1 MPRAVAVTRQRRQ
14 FICWRRTPDG
24 KLVCMTSPEHGHDHA
39 SHDHAAHGEAGH
51 VHDASCA
58 VAHGAAAPAPVQDRV
73 LAAVFATQVA
83 SYLLRYAADVGYRT
97 ILIEP
102 DAERAK
108 AVAADGFEIVDTVD
122 GTITAAVADVVVT
135 DHHRPELGPQLRD
148 ALAAGARWVG
158 IMGNP
163 RVEPPHVAALTELG
177 VPADEISKVHRPIGV
192 NIGSR
197 TPAEI
202 AIATIA
208 GLIADRNGKPGG
220 FTF

>member
-1 MPRAVAVTRQRRQ
+1 MLAGCPQLPTASAGWQARVMA
-14 FICWRRTPDG
+14 DH
-24 KLVCMTSPEHGHDHA
+24 SEHGQP
-39 SHDHAAHGEAGH
+39 GH

-58 VAHGAAAPAPVQDRV
+58 VAHGAAPAPVEDKV
-73 LAAVFATQVA
+73 LAAVFATPVA
-83 SYLLRYAADVGYRT
+83 SYLLRYGADAGYRA

-102 DAERAK
+102 DPERAK
-108 AVAADGFEIVDTVD
+108 IAPDSFELADRLDAVSAGVT
-122 GTITAAVADVVVT
+122 DVVVT
-135 DHHRPELGPQLRD
+135 DHHRAELGVQLRD
-148 ALAAGARWVG
+148 ALAAGVRWVG

-177 VPADEISKVHRPIGV
+177 VPASEISKVHRPIGV

-202 AIATIA
+202 AISTIA

>member
-1 MPRAVAVTRQRRQ
+1 
-14 FICWRRTPDG
+14 
-24 KLVCMTSPEHGHDHA
+24 MTSPERRHEHAGHDHA
-39 SHDHAAHGEAGH
+39 GHDQHPHGAPGH
-51 VHDASCA
+51 VHDESCA
-58 VAHGAAAPAPVQDRV
+58 VAHGARPAPAEDKV
-73 LAAVFATQVA
+73 LAAVFATSVA
-83 SYLLRYAADVGYRT
+83 SYLLRYGADVGYRT

-102 DAERAK
+102 DPERAK
-108 AVAADGFEIVDTVD
+108 AVTTDGFELVDAVD
-122 GTITAAVADVVVT
+122 GSTAAVADIVVT
-135 DHHRPELGPQLRD
+135 DHHRPELGLQLRD

-163 RVEPPHVAALTELG
+163 RVEPPHVAVLTELG
-177 VPADEISKVHRPIGV
+177 VAADEISKVHRPIGV